1 MEPDY
6 THYTYRELLEALE
19 SIDKETYPARVKA
32 LELRLK
38 TWSEE
43 TVLTAKRPNNHLIGS
58 VAIFISMAYCTWLL
72 FTEGLVKAKLFFAPF
87 ILVATPFIY
96 LLQKRKYQRHKD
108 DYLWLDK
115 QGVSLKLAETEQFL
129 LWSNVYS
136 ATCTVNKGHQ
146 AYFFEAHNNQ
156 NQCFFEAREFE
167 VDEDAVFDFISQQ
180 AKKHNFVM
188 KSD

>member
-19 SIDKETYPARVKA
+19 SIEKEAYPARVKA

-38 TWSEE
+38 NWSEE
-43 TVLTAKRPNNHLIGS
+43 TVLKARRPNNNLIGS
-58 VAIFISMAYCTWLL
+58 IAIFISMACCTWIL

-96 LLQKRKYQRHKD
+96 LLQKRKYQRHKG
-108 DYLWLDK
+108 DYLRLDR
-115 QGVSLKLAETEQFL
+115 QGLRLKLAESEHFL
-129 LWSNVYS
+129 LWSDIRYVTY
-136 ATCTVNKGHQ
+136 TVNNRHQ
-146 AYFFEAHNNQ
+146 SYFFEANNKQ
-156 NQCFFEAREFE
+156 GQCCFEAREFAI
-167 VDEDAVFDFISQQ
+167 DEDAVFDFISQQ

>member
-19 SIDKETYPARVKA
+19 GIDKEAYPERVKT

-72 FTEGLVKAKLFFAPF
+72 FTEGIDKAKLFLAPF
-87 ILVATPFIY
+87 VLVATPFIY

-108 DYLWLDK
+108 DYLRLDK
-115 QGVSLKLAETEQFL
+115 QGIRLKLAEAEHSL
-129 LWSNVYS
+129 LWSNVRS
-136 ATCTVNKGHQ
+136 VICSVNKSHQ
-146 AYFFEAHNNQ
+146 AYFFETHNSQ
-156 NQCFFEAREFE
+156 HSCSFEAREFE
-167 VDEDAVFDFISQQ
+167 IDEDAVFDFISQQ

>member
-6 THYTYRELLEALE
+6 AHYTYRELLEALE
-19 SIDKETYPARVKA
+19 SIDKEAYPARVEA

-43 TVLTAKRPNNHLIGS
+43 TVLKAMRPNNNLIGS
-58 VAIFISMAYCTWLL
+58 IAIFISMACCTWIL

-96 LLQKRKYQRHKD
+96 LLQKRKYQRHKG
-108 DYLWLDK
+108 DYLRLDK
-115 QGVSLKLAETEQFL
+115 QGVSLKLGEAEHSL
-129 LWSNVYS
+129 LWSNVRS
-136 ATCTVNKGHQ
+136 VICSVNKSHQ
-146 AYFFEAHNNQ
+146 AYFFEADNSQHS
-156 NQCFFEAREFE
+156 CSFEAREFE
-167 VDEDAVFDFISQQ
+167 IDEDAVFDFISQQ